1 MQNCHADTMSY
12 LSLFLGGM
20 AIGLIF
26 EGLFMAISEKIHHR
40 PICVSHRFSLA
51 KKISLFTLP
60 VWGFFAVLAVS
71 NIHLWEF
78 FLLSA
83 VAGTVVEFAL
93 GRFLELAFGT
103 RIWTYKHGQLGKYTS
118 IYSFPYWGA
127 GGLFFL
133 ALAKV
138 AGI

>member
-1 MQNCHADTMSY
+1 MP
-12 LSLFLGGM
+12 LLIVFLGGM
-20 AIGLIF
+20 AIGLFF
-26 EGLFMAISEKIHHR
+26 EAGFMYVSEKIHHKPLR
-40 PICVSHRFSLA
+40 VTHRFSLA

-60 VWGFFAVLAVS
+60 IWGFVAVMAMTNV
-71 NIHLWEF
+71 HYWVF
-78 FLLSA
+78 FLISA
-83 VAGTVVEFAL
+83 IGGTIIEYAL

-118 IYSFPYWGA
+118 LYSFPYWGA

-133 ALAKV
+133 ALARV